1 MSSFPTV
8 ARGKRGYDPAQ
19 VDAFLGRARDVF
31 DGRGSGLSAVDIRRT
46 AFDLQKNGYEPATVD
61 AALERLED
69 VFAERERQRSRSELG
84 EKEWFGRA
92 RELAQ
97 VIVNRLNRPDRQR
110 FSRTGPFTLGYN
122 TDEVDRFSS
131 RLIRYFSEGLPVT
144 VDEVRTT
151 TFRPQRGGYT
161 EAQVD
166 LLLDSVTDVMLAVR

>member
-19 VDAFLGRARDVF
+19 VDAFLGKARNVF
-31 DGRGSGLSAVDIRRT
+31 DGRDRGLSAVDIRRT
-46 AFDLQKNGYEPATVD
+46 AFDLAKDGYDPGAVD

-69 VFAERERQRSRSELG
+69 VFAERERQRARSELG

-97 VIVNRLNRPDRQR
+97 VIVNRLNRPDKER
-110 FSRTGPFTLGYN
+110 FSRTGPFTLGYS
-122 TDEVDRFSS
+122 TEEVDRFSA

-144 VDEVRTT
+144 VDEVRTV

>member
-8 ARGKRGYDPAQ
+8 GRGKRGYDTEQ
-19 VDAFLGRARDVF
+19 VDAFLTRARNAFDGRAR
-31 DGRGSGLSAVDIRRT
+31 GLGAIDIRRT
-46 AFDLQKNGYEPATVD
+46 AFDLKKAGYEPDAVD

-69 VFAERERQRSRSELG
+69 VFAERERQQARGELG

-97 VIVNRLNRPDRQR
+97 VIVNRLGRPDKQR
-110 FSRTGPFTLGYN
+110 FTRTGPFTPGYSLA
-122 TDEVDRFSS
+122 EVDRFSS
-131 RLIRYFSEGLPVT
+131 RLIRYFSEGLPIT
-144 VDEVRTT
+144 VDEVRTV
-151 TFRPQRGGYT
+151 TFHPQRGGYS